1 LLIYYL
7 LALIP
12 FALVGYVLWQYRR
25 KSAETQALSHGRMAV
40 LMGETQRQVLENEA
54 APAAAPDKAQAAAP
68 APDKASI
75 GKVPA
80 WVRRER
86 FLSKSE
92 AVVYYLLKTAL
103 RRDHE
108 IYVHV
113 ALSSIVTVGE
123 NVPSFEREQ
132 RMRRLAQHEVTFV
145 VCDKALHVIA
155 ALELTEYLTEI
166 DAEFNAECL
175 KSAGIR
181 VIQLD
186 AAALPPRDAIRT
198 LVYGI

>member
-12 FALVGYVLWQYRR
+12 FALVGYVLWAYQR
-25 KSAETQALSHGRMAV
+25 KAAEKQALSQQRMTL
-40 LMGETQRQVLENEA
+40 LMGETERERGQHEA
-54 APAAAPDKAQAAAP
+54 SPAAAAETAQAAPTTQPKIVTGKAP
-68 APDKASI
+68 PWA
-75 GKVPA
+75 
-80 WVRRER
+80 RRER

-113 ALSSIVTVGE
+113 ALSAVVAVGDD
-123 NVPSFEREQ
+123 VPAYEREQ
-132 RMRRLAQHEVTFV
+132 SQRRLAQHELTFV

-155 ALELTEYLTEI
+155 ALELNEYLTEM
-166 DAEFNAECL
+166 DADFKAECL

-181 VIQLD
+181 LVHLD
-186 AAALPPRDAIRT
+186 ATALPPRDAIRT
-198 LVYGI
+198 LVYDI

>member
-12 FALVGYVLWQYRR
+12 FALVGYVLWAYHR
-25 KSAETQALSHGRMAV
+25 KASEKEALSRHRMTL
-40 LMGETQRQVLENEA
+40 LMGETQVDRLQHEA
-54 APAAAPDKAQAAAP
+54 PPAAAAENAPVAPPVQPKIVTGKAPPWA
-68 APDKASI
+68 
-75 GKVPA
+75 
-80 WVRRER
+80 RRER

-113 ALSSIVTVGE
+113 ALSAVVSVGDD
-123 NVPSFEREQ
+123 VASYEREQ
-132 RMRRLAQHEVTFV
+132 RQRRLAQHELTFV

-155 ALELTEYLTEI
+155 ALELNEYLTEI
-166 DAEFNAECL
+166 DADFKVECL

-181 VIQLD
+181 LVHLD

-198 LVYGI
+198 LVYDI

>member
-1 LLIYYL
+1 MLIYYL

-12 FALVGYVLWQYRR
+12 FVLVGYVLWQYHR
-25 KSAETQALSHGRMAV
+25 KSEEKQALSHERMAL
-40 LMGETQRQVLENEA
+40 LMGEGERQRLQQETPPEA
-54 APAAAPDKAQAAAP
+54 AAESAQSAPPVQPKIVTGKAPPWA
-68 APDKASI
+68 
-75 GKVPA
+75 
-80 WVRRER
+80 RRER

-113 ALSSIVTVGE
+113 AMSAVVAVGDD
-123 NVPSFEREQ
+123 VPPFEREQ
-132 RMRRLAQHEVTFV
+132 RQRRLAQHELTFV

-155 ALELTEYLTEI
+155 ALEVNEFLTEV
-166 DAEFNAECL
+166 DADFKAECL
-175 KSAGIR
+175 KTAGIR
-181 VIQLD
+181 LVHLD

-198 LVYGI
+198 LVYDI